1 MWRAR
6 ATNNYNRIRNGDD
19 RKRRGVGICN
29 KTSCEMCRWHS
40 EFIGTLLLRC
50 GWMLHTEIYCNPSSG
65 ISHLQS
71 EMGRNFVLLLLLM
84 LPLLL
89 LKSEVR
95 YGWIVC
101 WAASETIHNLL
112 TLLLVSIFFFVFL
125 LPSSPPQNLVSGP
138 MLIVPTTESHQ
149 PTTHVHHFEWG
160 GLVGC
165 GFGVNEIMS
174 IMCNYGLRT
183 DIMRRKADLCFLR
196 QTKTLTL
203 EESS

>member
-1 MWRAR
+1 MWDVSPTFSLLAHCCC
-6 ATNNYNRIRNGDD
+6 
-19 RKRRGVGICN
+19 GVGGCYTQKYIAI
-29 KTSCEMCRWHS
+29 H
-40 EFIGTLLLRC
+40 LR
-50 GWMLHTEIYCNPSSG
+50 GEG

-71 EMGRNFVLLLLLM
+71 KMGRNFVLLLLLM